1 MSALPRIY
9 PTWTPAEYLSFE
21 RASSTKH
28 ELINGSIL
36 AMAGAKRRHNLVN
49 VNISS
54 ALLQQLRGRPCEVY
68 ANDMR
73 VRVGADFV
81 YPDVVVVCGTPTFI
95 DDQVDTLTNP
105 TVLIEILSP
114 STAQYDRVTKRVLY
128 QRLESLRDYLLIDPD
143 TFHVEH
149 YRRQP
154 DGTWLFYE
162 TLDPTAVIAL
172 DTIACTLTMT
182 DIYEK
187 VAFND
192 VEQSRDESA

>member
-1 MSALPRIY
+1 MSALPKLY
-9 PTWTPAEYLSFE
+9 PTWSPAEYLSFE
-21 RASSTKH
+21 RASATRH

-54 ALLQQLRGRPCEVY
+54 ALYQQLRGRPCEVY

-81 YPDVVVVCGTPTFI
+81 YPDVVVVCGAPTFI
-95 DDQVDTLTNP
+95 DDQVDTLLNP
-105 TVLIEILSP
+105 AVLIEILSP

-128 QRLESLRDYLLIDPD
+128 QRLESLRDYLIVNPD
-143 TFHVEH
+143 ELHVEH
-149 YRRQP
+149 YRRQT

-162 TLDPTAVIAL
+162 TLDPAAVIAL
-172 DTIACTLTMT
+172 DSIDCALKMA

-187 VAFND
+187 VTFSD
-192 VEQSRDESA
+192 VE

>member
-1 MSALPRIY
+1 MSVLPKLY
-9 PTWTPAEYLSFE
+9 PTWSPAEYLSFE
-21 RASSTKH
+21 RASATKH

-49 VNISS
+49 VNVSS

-68 ANDMR
+68 ANHMR

-81 YPDVVVVCGTPTFI
+81 YPDVVVVCGEPTFT
-95 DDQVDTLTNP
+95 DDQMDTLTNP

-114 STAQYDRVTKRVLY
+114 STAQYDRVTKRALY

-143 TFHVEH
+143 EYHVEH

-162 TLDPTAVIAL
+162 TLDPAAAIWIESIGCA
-172 DTIACTLTMT
+172 LTMAE
-182 DIYEK
+182 IYEK
-187 VAFND
+187 VTFAD
-192 VEQSRDESA
+192 GL